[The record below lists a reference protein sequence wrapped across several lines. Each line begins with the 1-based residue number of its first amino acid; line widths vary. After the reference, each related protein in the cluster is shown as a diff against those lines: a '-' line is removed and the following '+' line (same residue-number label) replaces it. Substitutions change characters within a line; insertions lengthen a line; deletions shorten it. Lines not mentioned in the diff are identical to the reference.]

1 MPPALS
7 DSDQE
12 SPRPSKTASPEM
24 PLPDLPGRRRSRR
37 VESSPEDDEADRP
50 LISSL
55 PPRNKRSRLLS
66 GLHPSQDII
75 DGLSQG
81 WDVPSTAPATH
92 HRKTRARTSTNTG
105 KKPNYNAK
113 HHPMDDV
120 LRPKQA
126 KKHGGLVE
134 RITISSD
141 EEDVND
147 DEDGISQESRR
158 GRRRR
163 SSSSYVGN
171 AVGRANARGRSKPAR
186 RSKRRSTSNPA
197 YRDDVHPM
205 DNLADFE
212 AISDSGRD
220 DEDEAELPRTK
231 KRKTIDR
238 SKMKSKQSTGL
249 PGDTSP
255 DTDETLVPGSS
266 PETPPKLTIE
276 EIVERI
282 DAVIKIGE
290 ELKPAK
296 ASLLAQMKKK
306 SPPAIQVHRD
316 SEEVQ
321 AHALGSRPDF
331 PLPREGDFP
340 KENFVASLPRENSH
354 TNNVELEEVIAR
366 RITQESAEAVELEE
380 VTVSRN
386 VHGPLEAAASS
397 QTRIDYD
404 DVEMDDSNAQHSSP
418 RNAENTESNHQDMD
432 DDTIQIEPYVLDLLN
447 GEADEVNEVSTIRQT
462 EYRPAA
468 FTPINSSP
476 SVGETPASSNS
487 RSVDSTACI
496 SPQRISRTL
505 PIRSPKNT
513 ASLPTVRD
521 THLTMSQ
528 SREYNSHNILYN
540 PEPHNDDENEPE
552 DLDDDDDDMPMLNNL
567 LMREGC
573 YRQRSLSL

>member
-1 MPPALS
+1 
-7 DSDQE
+7 
-12 SPRPSKTASPEM
+12 
-24 PLPDLPGRRRSRR
+24 
-37 VESSPEDDEADRP
+37 
-50 LISSL
+50 
-55 PPRNKRSRLLS
+55 
-66 GLHPSQDII
+66 
-75 DGLSQG
+75 
-81 WDVPSTAPATH
+81 
-92 HRKTRARTSTNTG
+92 
-105 KKPNYNAK
+105 
-113 HHPMDDV
+113 MDDV

-186 RSKRRSTSNPA
+186 RTKRRSTSSPA

-205 DNLADFE
+205 DNLMDFE
-212 AISDSGRD
+212 AVFDSGRN

-282 DAVIKIGE
+282 DAVIKISE

-306 SPPAIQVHRD
+306 SLPVIQVHQD

-340 KENFVASLPRENSH
+340 KENFVASLRRENSH
-354 TNNVELEEVIAR
+354 TNNVEPEEVIAR
-366 RITQESAEAVELEE
+366 RITQESAEAVEPEE
-380 VTVSRN
+380 VTVSRS
-386 VHGPLEAAASS
+386 VHEPPEAAA
-397 QTRIDYD
+397 TPIDYD

-418 RNAENTESNHQDMD
+418 RNAENMESNRQDMD
-432 DDTIQIEPYVLDLLN
+432 DDTIQIEPYVLEFLN
-447 GEADEVNEVSTIRQT
+447 GEADGVNEVPAIRQT

-496 SPQRISRTL
+496 SPQRILSTL

-513 ASLPTVRD
+513 ASLSTVRD
-521 THLTMSQ
+521 NHLTMSQ
-528 SREYNSHNILYN
+528 SREYNSHDILYN
-540 PEPHNDDENEPE
+540 PESHNDDENEPE
-552 DLDDDDDDMPMLNNL
+552 DLDDDDDMPMLNDL
-567 LMREGC
+567 LMRKGR